1 VARMSAFNLCYSQ
14 IMIERQKNPR
24 KQGDAGMGV
33 AIGWFATQGYT
44 VCVPLTD
51 SQPYDLVVEN
61 GEGLKRVF
69 VRTTT
74 QLSKRGNGVYNCGL
88 RTQGGNKSQF
98 TIRKFDQKCADLVFI
113 VCGDGCKFLLSS
125 HEVKTQTTISLG
137 KKYEKFKVF

>member
-1 VARMSAFNLCYSQ
+1 MIQRYS
-14 IMIERQKNPR
+14 NPR

-33 AIGWFATQGYT
+33 AIGWFATQGFT

-61 GEGLKRVF
+61 GEGLKKVF

-74 QLSKRGNGVYNCGL
+74 QVSRRGSGIYNCGL

-98 TIRKFDQKCADLVFI
+98 KIKEFDPNCADLVFI
-113 VCGDGCKFLLSS
+113 VCGDGSKFLLPSC
-125 HEVKTQTTISLG
+125 EVTTKTMISLG
-137 KKYEKFKVF
+137 EKYARFKV